1 MNTWG
6 IGCFP
11 RKYHGKV
18 PFLLQLC
25 IAHTCNV
32 FISVWILM
40 FIPYIL
46 RFWQAFLP
54 LMFPWC
60 PSLYPYLS
68 RWFTYFSKALASLP
82 SWNSRIAVL
91 TNRLGGLVL
100 AWFTWLEQQIGAC
113 GWILVFNV
121 YLSQFQ
127 EVVVFMMKGG
137 SGAMVRLPQR
147 DLVVMGSSRGNNLSV
162 KAAYIQLCSRPCSSG
177 PLSIPPFSRNKG
189 AALGSPFCV
198 VLW

>member
-1 MNTWG
+1 MNTWGWG

-11 RKYHGKV
+11 RKYRVKV

-25 IAHTCNV
+25 IAHVQCVYIIVNIDV
-32 FISVWILM
+32 PLM

-46 RFWQAFLP
+46 RFWQAYLP

-82 SWNSRIAVL
+82 SWNSRITVL

-100 AWFTWLEQQIGAC
+100 AWITWLEQQIGAC
-113 GWILVFNV
+113 GWILVLKHLFKPISGSCGV
-121 YLSQFQ
+121 YDEGWLRH
-127 EVVVFMMKGG
+127 EGKVAPTWP
-137 SGAMVRLPQR
+137 SG
-147 DLVVMGSSRGNNLSV
+147 RGFKLR
-162 KAAYIQLCSRPCSSG
+162 KQ
-177 PLSIPPFSRNKG
+177 PLRQGRVHPT
-189 AALGSPFCV
+189 L
-198 VLW
+198 L

>member
-1 MNTWG
+1 MHSTFVQ
-6 IGCFP
+6 CV
-11 RKYHGKV
+11 Y
-18 PFLLQLC
+18 
-25 IAHTCNV
+25 
-32 FISVWILM
+32 ISVNIDIPLM

-46 RFWQAFLP
+46 RFWQAYLP

-91 TNRLGGLVL
+91 TNRLGGLV
-100 AWFTWLEQQIGAC
+100 WLGSLDLNRK
-113 GWILVFNV
+113 LVLVVGFWYWSV

-137 SGAMVRLPQR
+137 SGATVRLPQR
-147 DLVVMGSSRGNNLSV
+147 DLVVMGSSRRNNLSV
-162 KAAYIQLCSRPCSSG
+162 KAAYIQLCYRPCSSG
-177 PLSIPPFSRNKG
+177 S
-189 AALGSPFCV
+189 CV
-198 VLW
+198 G